1 MVRHVSSRAVAPR
14 ARAALDSK
22 LRKLAPAEQFQPPHR
37 GWVRAIRDALGMS
50 AADLG
55 RLLGVSGPAVTSLE
69 RSEQDGTARLDTL
82 GRAAAAMD
90 CTLVYAFIPNQGLE
104 QTVRKRAE
112 LVARR
117 QLAAVRT
124 TMALEDQ
131 AVDVGTSLLQIQTER
146 LVRAGRLWGEHE

>member
-1 MVRHVSSRAVAPR
+1 
-14 ARAALDSK
+14 
-22 LRKLAPAEQFQPPHR
+22 
-37 GWVRAIRDALGMS
+37 VRAIRDALGMS

-131 AVDVGTSLLQIQTER
+131 AVDAGTSLLQIQTER